1 MKWIDRSRSR
11 TLLVAWVLVSPVLT
25 ATAAVAADDAK
36 ASGKWTVDGQAV
48 ELKFARSFREPDP
61 FGKGTNPCVLVSN
74 EAVPD
79 AAVPDDDDGIAELLD
94 LMREGAMRALQI
106 CFDATGTKL
115 RSVNDVFTF
124 HPGVSPGRF
133 GFQGYHQFTAKPAAG
148 RIAGKLSGKGE
159 TQSGGSWSVE
169 AELSAPMPSE

>member
-1 MKWIDRSRSR
+1 MKRIDRSRSR
-11 TLLVAWVLVSPVLT
+11 SSKFASSLVAGALA
-25 ATAAVAADDAK
+25 ATAAVAAEDAK
-36 ASGKWTVDGQAV
+36 ASGKWTVGGQAV

-94 LMREGAMRALQI
+94 LMREGAMRALQV

-133 GFQGYHQFTAKPAAG
+133 GFQGYHQFAAKSAAG

-159 TQSGGSWSVE
+159 TQSGGSWTVE
-169 AELSAPMPSE
+169 AELSAPTPSE